1 MTTETKMLTEELKER
16 CLDFAK
22 RFIFKGRENLTE
34 ARRKKLWSDAEWF
47 LTDCLEEG
55 YTSWDGQDKESSYP
69 PGDWFHERF
78 DEMYF
83 PNTPKW
89 DRRLE
94 NGEEP
99 RYLHEL
105 NVVCRLAFDVIDN
118 MPGGV
123 WGISLGELRRM
134 YGGQIPEWLNQGWL
148 DKKGNPADLN
158 QIGHNEDIVAI

>member
-1 MTTETKMLTEELKER
+1 MTTKTKTVTKEMKER

-22 RFIFKGRENLTE
+22 HYIFKGRENLTE

-55 YTSWDGQDKESSYP
+55 YTSWDCSAKESSYAP
-69 PGDWFHERF
+69 CDWFHERF

-89 DRRLE
+89 DRRFE
-94 NGEEP
+94 AGEEP
-99 RYLHEL
+99 RYLNQLE
-105 NVVCRLAFDVIDN
+105 VVCRLAFDVIDN

-123 WGISLGELRRM
+123 WGITLGELRRM
-134 YGGQIPEWLNQGWL
+134 YDGQIPPWLNEGWL
-148 DKKGNPADLN
+148 DKNQNPVDLN
-158 QIGHNEDIVAI
+158 QDGKDEDTIAI

>member
-1 MTTETKMLTEELKER
+1 MAIETKILTEETKER
-16 CLDFAK
+16 CLEFAK
-22 RFIFKGRENLTE
+22 LFIFKGRDNLTE

-55 YTSWDGQDKESSYP
+55 YTSWDEESRESSYAP
-69 PGDWFHERF
+69 CDWFHERF

-89 DRRLE
+89 DRRFKR
-94 NGEEP
+94 GDEP

-105 NVVCRLAFDVIDN
+105 NVVCRLAFDAISG

-123 WGISLGELRRM
+123 WGITIGELRKM
-134 YGGQIPEWLNQGWL
+134 YDGQIPEWLNQGWL
-148 DKKGNPADLN
+148 DRKGNSVDLN
-158 QIGHNEDIVAI
+158 QVGGDEDTIAI